1 MSFRTTDPLPSYEEI
16 LSGNFK
22 TFSSVK
28 TKEISSTIISNFKEN
43 ENILNDNSVEF
54 LVLDSKSTDSCS
66 AVFKYKNVNKINE
79 ELEDGEI
86 TDEPLKKEIKSEIN
100 KRPNK
105 KNEKVGTMKVQKP
118 EIKTQIL
125 KKKEADFKSNLTTT
139 SDNKNISKNQNNK
152 HTEKTPFVPRLICRY
167 FMEGLCTKGNQCTFS
182 HSVVPNKTQE
192 EARVKEPCKFFIAG
206 SCMKGESCY
215 FSHDLSSVPCKFFH
229 LKGECSAA
237 SRGAGCRFSHEP
249 IDAVTYEKLRSSEN
263 EKMNEKA
270 AAEIAIAELSL
281 TNTTNTELS
290 TTKNE
295 QKEETETTAGCPHEE
310 LNINPFAG
318 DDSEDF

>member
-28 TKEISSTIISNFKEN
+28 PKEINSNFKKN
-43 ENILNDNSVEF
+43 ENILNDSVKCS
-54 LVLDSKSTDSCS
+54 VLDS

-86 TDEPLKKEIKSEIN
+86 TDEPLK
-100 KRPNK
+100 RPNK
-105 KNEKVGTMKVQKP
+105 KNKKVETMKIQKP
-118 EIKTQIL
+118 EIKTQIS
-125 KKKEADFKSNLTTT
+125 KKKEADFKSNLIIS

-167 FMEGLCTKGNQCTFS
+167 FMDGLCTKGNQCTFS

-215 FSHDLSSVPCKFFH
+215 FSHDLSCVPCKFFH

-237 SRGAGCRFSHEP
+237 SRGVGCRFSHEP

-263 EKMNEKA
+263 EKIKEKT
-270 AAEIAIAELSL
+270 AAENAIAELSVINA
-281 TNTTNTELS
+281 TNTKLS
-290 TTKNE
+290 ATKNE
-295 QKEETETTAGCPHEE
+295 QKKETETTAECLHEE

-318 DDSEDF
+318 SDSEDF